1 LALVVKGLVL
11 VGRLEKHPSHGE
23 RYRGNIQYIQLFA
36 SLSSETVF
44 FIGREAISIS
54 DGPVEKVERV
64 TCILD

>member
-1 LALVVKGLVL
+1 MVNLSKYSLVDLKNTPRMANATEV
-11 VGRLEKHPSHGE
+11 
-23 RYRGNIQYIQLFA
+23 IYIQLFA

-54 DGPVEKVERV
+54 EGPVEKVERV